1 MAQTASPLDQPQ
13 VAAYIKSALK
23 GDRKPSEIVHG
34 LDVSYGIT
42 TTKDSI
48 RRFRERHNIKNPKK
62 KAAKS
67 TKAAAPKKTQPAKP
81 AFQYSIIEQD
91 GEQCITVFAPGETPK
106 VADSSHPNFSAMV
119 EKAKAGD
126 IAVLDLFDVE
136 KVIRENFTRLSERV
150 LVRNG
155 RIYFDGNELD
165 NAITEHILRFL
176 DEGGATGDWSP
187 LVNFLEKI
195 QDNPIEH
202 SREQL
207 YRWLASHKF
216 SITQEGDIV
225 AYKGVK
231 RIENE
236 AAEHDFQSVYGGH
249 AIVDEVE
256 VHGEVPQSIGS
267 VVEMPRTEVAHNP
280 REACS
285 SGLHVATFSYAK
297 GWGEVVLEVHV
308 NPRDIVSVPNGEAEK
323 ARTCRYY
330 VEDVVTAPYEA
341 AIVLDTT
348 PAPVPAQEADECL
361 HCACFDAGDQCC
373 VCGE

>member
-1 MAQTASPLDQPQ
+1 MAQTASPLDQNE
-13 VAAYIKSALK
+13 VFAFVKAALER
-23 GDRKPSEIVHG
+23 GDGPSVIAAAVEDTH
-34 LDVSYGIT
+34 GIT

-48 RRFRERHNIKNPKK
+48 RRFRDRHNIK
-62 KAAKS
+62 
-67 TKAAAPKKTQPAKP
+67 TKKTAKKTTAKASKPKAAKP

-126 IAVLDLFDVE
+126 IDVLDLFDVE

-176 DEGGATGDWSP
+176 DEGGADGDWSP

-216 SITQEGDIV
+216 SITHEGDIV

-231 RIENE
+231 RITDED
-236 AAEHDFQSVYGGH
+236 AEHEFESVYGGH

-256 VHGEVPQSIGS
+256 VHGSVPQSIGS

-297 GWGEVVLEVHV
+297 GWGEVVLEVHI

-330 VEDVVTAPYEA
+330 VEDVVTAPYLA

-348 PAPVPAQEADECL
+348 PAPTPVQEDDECL
-361 HCACFDAGDQCC
+361 HCACFDNGEQCC
-373 VCGE
+373 VCGA